1 MIAKESIDKLI
12 QISDIV
18 EVIGHYLDV
27 KKSGANF
34 QAICPFHN
42 DTHPSLMISP
52 TKQIYHCF
60 VCEAGGGAINFIMEY
75 EKVGF
80 VEAVQILAKMYNFEL
95 SYTSDDFADKEKKD
109 DKKILEMLNAY
120 YQSLLYSNKKAIDYL
135 YSRGLDDKT
144 IQNFGLGWAP
154 GSANTIRALENEQ
167 IEPGEA
173 LAVGAIKQ
181 NENGFYASFIDRITF
196 PIFDERSRIV
206 GFGGRTL
213 NSENKAKY
221 VNSPDSSVF
230 NKSKI
235 FYAYDLARKDAVKKN
250 ELIICEGYMDV
261 IMLHKAGITNAVAVL
276 GTALTEQHLPIL
288 KRMKF
293 HIILSFDGDTAGI
306 RAAVRSAELLL
317 KNEINTSVVI
327 IENGA
332 DPADMVFAGKIDELR
347 EIYSKGVEG
356 GEFLIRQIASNFDLS
371 KPILRKE
378 ALSEIQKLTF
388 SLDYIVAMG
397 YENLV
402 SAVLNLPIGSFSL
415 TNKKNNLSSNPK
427 MPLMPKAHKKDIA
440 ELEILKTMISDE
452 NFKLLG
458 LDELKSKNFRAHA
471 DIFEILKSGVKWQEN
486 PILRELMIDDSI
498 KESNNLRSFS
508 KAISILKINFC
519 KNELLRLARSD
530 EKDKFI
536 KMEQIRQE
544 IKELS

>member
-1 MIAKESIDKLI
+1 M
-12 QISDIV
+12 
-18 EVIGHYLDV
+18 
-27 KKSGANF
+27 KS
-34 QAICPFHN
+34 
-42 DTHPSLMISP
+42 
-52 TKQIYHCF
+52 
-60 VCEAGGGAINFIMEY
+60 
-75 EKVGF
+75 
-80 VEAVQILAKMYNFEL
+80 
-95 SYTSDDFADKEKKD
+95 
-109 DKKILEMLNAY
+109 
-120 YQSLLYSNKKAIDYL
+120 
-135 YSRGLDDKT
+135 
-144 IQNFGLGWAP
+144 
-154 GSANTIRALENEQ
+154 
-167 IEPGEA
+167 
-173 LAVGAIKQ
+173 
-181 NENGFYASFIDRITF
+181 
-196 PIFDERSRIV
+196 
-206 GFGGRTL
+206 
-213 NSENKAKY
+213 
-221 VNSPDSSVF
+221 F

-388 SLDYIVAMG
+388 SLDSIVAMG

-452 NFKLLG
+452 NF
-458 LDELKSKNFRAHA
+458 
-471 DIFEILKSGVKWQEN
+471 
-486 PILRELMIDDSI
+486 
-498 KESNNLRSFS
+498 
-508 KAISILKINFC
+508 
-519 KNELLRLARSD
+519 
-530 EKDKFI
+530 
-536 KMEQIRQE
+536 
-544 IKELS
+544 